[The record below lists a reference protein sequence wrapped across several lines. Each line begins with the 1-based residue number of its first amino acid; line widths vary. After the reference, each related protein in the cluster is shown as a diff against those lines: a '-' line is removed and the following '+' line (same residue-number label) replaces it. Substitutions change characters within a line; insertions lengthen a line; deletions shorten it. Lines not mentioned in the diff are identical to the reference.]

1 MKTGNCQ
8 SIKLKRGILS
18 LEEAQIM
25 GIVNCTPDSFHVA
38 SRQMTKDIWSKTIE
52 KMFQEGARIIDFGGQ
67 STRPGAEQVGV
78 QEEMDRVLP
87 AIEFTRVNFPE
98 LICSIDTFYGTVAE
112 AAIDAG
118 AEIINDI
125 SAGSIDESIWSVAAR
140 TQVPY
145 VLMHMQGTPKD
156 MQIAPSYTNVSR
168 EVFAFFQEK
177 LAQLAAI
184 GIEEVIIDLGFGF
197 GKNAAHNY
205 ELLRNLEL
213 FQSLQKPILTGI
225 SRKSMIY
232 KTLGIDA
239 SEALNGTSI
248 LHAWALERGSH
259 ILRVHDPKE
268 AKEAIQLWKA
278 FSAY

>member
-8 SIKLKRGILS
+8 SIKLMRGILS
-18 LEEAQIM
+18 LDEAQIM
-25 GIVNCTPDSFHVA
+25 GIINCTPDSFHEA
-38 SRQMTKDIWSKTIE
+38 SRQMTMDSLSKTIE
-52 KMFQEGARIIDFGGQ
+52 KMFKDGARIIDFGGQ
-67 STRPGAEQVGV
+67 STRPGAEQVGI

-87 AIEFTRVNFPE
+87 AIELTRATFPE
-98 LICSIDTFYGTVAE
+98 LICSIDTFYGAVAE
-112 AAIDAG
+112 AAIEAG

-125 SAGSIDESIWSVAAR
+125 SAGSMDESIWSVAAR

-145 VLMHMQGTPKD
+145 VLMHMQGTPMD
-156 MQIAPSYTNVSR
+156 MQLAPSYTNVSQ
-168 EVFAFFQEK
+168 EVFVFLQEK

-197 GKNAAHNY
+197 GKNTAHNY

-213 FQSLQKPILTGI
+213 FHTLQKPILTGI

-248 LHAWALERGSH
+248 LHAWALERGSQ
-259 ILRVHDPKE
+259 ILRVHDVKE
-268 AKEAIQLWKA
+268 AKEAIQLWSA
-278 FSAY
+278 FSSY